1 MSAHIARRDR
11 QVFARELVT
20 TQSIF
25 GYLVSIGVGSAVS
38 AITQSFVPILLLTG
52 IGFGLVAV
60 AAYRRSVLKRFRNP
74 RFLSLWTG
82 CQERIKRFETSTKE
96 LGRSGVAELTEL
108 PLTINKLADDLYAAL
123 RRADDVETEVG
134 RSEGWLASQLR
145 HGLVA
150 PRDPQA
156 QELYRVADQ
165 NIAEYKRHLD
175 GVMAGVKRAEA
186 QAAVF
191 MTTLDT
197 LRIRMLGHRFGGRE
211 IEMESQAF
219 LEAVTE
225 AKMQLD
231 AIDQALDEISM
242 TPFPERISVMPPRP
256 ETLDIDMDREAIALT
271 SPPEIP
277 DEVKRR
283 LHGP

>member
-1 MSAHIARRDR
+1 MSTQIARRDR

-20 TQSIF
+20 FNSF
-25 GYLVSIGVGSAVS
+25 VGYFLSIGIGVAVA
-38 AITQSFVPILLLTG
+38 AIAESFIPGALLTG
-52 IGFGLVAV
+52 VGFGLVAI
-60 AAYRRSVLKRFRNP
+60 AAYRKSVLKRFRNP

-82 CQERIKRFETSTKE
+82 CQERIRRFNSSTKE
-96 LGRSGVAELTEL
+96 LGRAGVAELTEL
-108 PLTINKLADDLYAAL
+108 PVTINKLADDLYQAL

-134 RSEGWLASQLR
+134 RSEGWLASQMR

-165 NIAEYKRHLD
+165 NIAEYKRHLES
-175 GVMAGVKRAEA
+175 VMAGVKRAEA

-211 IEMESQAF
+211 VEAESQAF

-231 AIDQALDEISM
+231 AIDQALDEIAL
-242 TPFPERISVMPPRP
+242 TPFPEKISVIPPRP
-256 ETLDIDMDREAIALT
+256 DRVGDEFNREAVARS
-271 SPPEIP
+271 SPPDIP

-283 LHGP
+283 LNGQ